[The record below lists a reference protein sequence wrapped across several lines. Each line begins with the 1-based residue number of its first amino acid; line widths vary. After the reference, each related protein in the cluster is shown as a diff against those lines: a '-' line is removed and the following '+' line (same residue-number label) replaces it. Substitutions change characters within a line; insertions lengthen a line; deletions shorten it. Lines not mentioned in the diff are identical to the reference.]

1 MPDNGEKLQK
11 ILDKCPNHCR
21 LDHARTDDDGRKV
34 AVFSFSKEGF
44 GFGEIAIVTTPDGRS
59 FIDGESMT
67 KKTVLS
73 LFELLWDSSIC
84 DTDKHPDE
92 HLEYNR
98 NMGVRSCGCCGY
110 NKEEDKDG
118 QGD

>member
-1 MPDNGEKLQK
+1 MSTKKKSFLQILNEMPNS
-11 ILDKCPNHCR
+11 CR
-21 LDHARTDDDGRKV
+21 LTHARTDENGRMI

-44 GFGEIAIVTTPDGRS
+44 GFGEIAIVTMPDGRS
-59 FIDGESMT
+59 FIDGEGMT

-73 LFELLWDSSIC
+73 LLELLWDSSIC

-98 NMGVRSCGCCGY
+98 AMGIRSCGCCGY
-110 NKEEDKDG
+110 NRDEDEHAD
-118 QGD
+118 